1 MRGGEER
8 GCCSAKQLL
17 SGTAQRCHVPDRPPV
32 VPSCCPCCV
41 PLLQLRTEAHHPT
54 SPPAASGPS
63 PVHQSIF
70 SPHLTSLPT
79 AAPLLSHH
87 RTSDTFPCSCTL
99 PPPFLSPLSALHRCS
114 SAPLPPSASPPCASP
129 PRGRSSPSTA
139 APPQQLSV
147 APSTVKVSSTLF
159 SLSPLLP
166 PPNDVAALPLL
177 PLPLVRTSLATASTS
192 SSPLRLRA
200 PSALTITPHA
210 HRKQPPPPDTTALAL
225 SPSVACPAIGLI
237 DWLSPLTRFL
247 LFTHS
252 ASSIL

>member
-87 RTSDTFPCSCTL
+87 PHVRYLPL
-99 PPPFLSPLSALHRCS
+99 LVHPPPSIPLTTLG
-114 SAPLPPSASPPCASP
+114 SAPLQLRTPSPVRFSAVRVPSAWPQF
-129 PRGRSSPSTA
+129 PSTA

-166 PPNDVAALPLL
+166 PPNDVAALPL
-177 PLPLVRTSLATASTS
+177 
-192 SSPLRLRA
+192 
-200 PSALTITPHA
+200 
-210 HRKQPPPPDTTALAL
+210 PPPASSAD
-225 SPSVACPAIGLI
+225 VACDCVHILFSLSDCGHPPPSP
-237 DWLSPLTRFL
+237 SPLTRTASSHHL
-247 LFTHS
+247 PTPPPSPSLPQLPVLPS
-252 ASSIL
+252 ASSTGSLL